1 MAKEALSGLKVLEYG
16 EFISAPYCG
25 KLLAD
30 LGAEVIKI
38 EPPGSGDPARRW
50 GPFPQNLP
58 HPEKSGLFLYLNT
71 NKLGITLDI
80 SSAAGIKIF
89 RALAGQADVLVENTP
104 PHALAWLGLDY
115 ESLHRINPR
124 LVVTSITPF
133 GQTGPYHDYK
143 GCDLTAIH
151 MSGEAYINPAGGV
164 ENLEQ
169 EPPLKV
175 PGHTGDFMC
184 GLSASI
190 STMSAVI
197 SQQTTGQGQHV
208 DISQQEVLVH
218 MVCHEVG
225 SLTYDGIDSSRKK
238 GEHTWGGTAMNTIY
252 PSKDGLITMF
262 ILNDASWPDLLEM
275 LGNPAWTQA
284 KEYQS
289 PASRISRMGEIIP
302 RIGEWLK
309 EHTTSEILAAA
320 EGKRIPITALYPV
333 KDSINSPQFTARDY
347 FVDVDHAEAG
357 TIKFPGAPYKMSG
370 TPWKIKTPA
379 PRLGEHNDEVYCG
392 RLGYT
397 RQDLVRMRQAGLI

>member
-80 SSAAGIKIF
+80 GSAAGIKIF

-143 GCDLTAIH
+143 GCDLTAFH
-151 MSGEAYINPAGGV
+151 ASGEAYINPTEGV
-164 ENLEQ
+164 NEVEK

-175 PGHTGDFMC
+175 PAHGGDFLS
-184 GLSASI
+184 GLDGAI
-190 STMSAVI
+190 GTMSAVI
-197 SQQTTGQGQHV
+197 AQHSTGQGQHV
-208 DISQQEVLVH
+208 DISQQEALAH
-218 MVCHEVG
+218 MTCHEFGQYNYGGAVYYREKSKRDVMRSG
-225 SLTYDGIDSSRKK
+225 SMFFPTRDGYIIMS
-238 GEHTWGGTAMNTIY
+238 
-252 PSKDGLITMF
+252 MF
-262 ILNDASWPDLLEM
+262 GDAFWPRCLEM
-275 LGNPAWTQA
+275 MGNPDWA
-284 KEYQS
+284 KGDEYKD
-289 PASRISRMGEIIP
+289 PASRRRNSAIIM
-302 RIGEWLK
+302 EK
-309 EHTTSEILAAA
+309 TSEWTRQHTNA
-320 EGKRIPITALYPV
+320 EINEAVNVRRIPSSPV
-333 KDSINSPQFTARDY
+333 QTVKEAIDSELLKVREF
-347 FVDVDHAEAG
+347 FVDIDHSEAG
-357 TIKFPGAPYKMSG
+357 KFKYPGAPYKLSG
-370 TPWKIKTPA
+370 TPWRIKTPA
-379 PRLGEHNDEVYCG
+379 PRLGEHNEEVYCQK
-392 RLGYT
+392 LGYA
-397 RQDLVRMRQAGLI
+397 RQDLVRMRQAGII